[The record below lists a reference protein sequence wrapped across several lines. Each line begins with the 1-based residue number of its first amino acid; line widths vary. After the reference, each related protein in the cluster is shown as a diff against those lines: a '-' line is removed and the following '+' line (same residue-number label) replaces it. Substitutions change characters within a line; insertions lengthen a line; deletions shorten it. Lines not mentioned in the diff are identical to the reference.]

1 MGGSA
6 AGERGGG
13 DAGEREAAARV
24 REAAA
29 RVRARGGG
37 GGGLEWGEEE
47 TGPARPARSRVLC
60 YADGLAVG
68 IAGAV
73 GVSFFIFFYFFLFF
87 YIFLREKTILMRGKI
102 TINHML

>member
-1 MGGSA
+1 V
-6 AGERGGG
+6 
-13 DAGEREAAARV
+13 REAAAMRVREAATARV

-37 GGGLEWGEEE
+37 GCRIEWGEEE

-73 GVSFFIFFYFFLFF
+73 GVSFFIYFLLFFLFF
-87 YIFLREKTILMRGKI
+87 FIFLREKNY
-102 TINHML
+102 INEG